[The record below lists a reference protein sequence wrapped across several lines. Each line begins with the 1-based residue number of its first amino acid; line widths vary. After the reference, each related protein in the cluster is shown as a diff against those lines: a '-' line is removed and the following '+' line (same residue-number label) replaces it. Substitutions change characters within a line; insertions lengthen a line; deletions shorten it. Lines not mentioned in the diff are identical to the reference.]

1 MNPLRDL
8 PTLVSS
14 PEFAL
19 MLSLDLCAVSV
30 IVRTLELLDRRSA
43 FAPRGCLAW
52 QLSAE
57 LSAVSP
63 RWLSPLFGGGG
74 VRAVLIARLAA
85 ACGILVPGLT
95 VSVPCVVIV
104 AVTSLLMNFRMP
116 LGQDGS
122 DQMNVVILLPACIA
136 LMCNDQLAKS
146 AALFFIAAQASLAY
160 STSGIAKLIS
170 RVWRSGDALPQVLST
185 SAYGN
190 ARASRVLRTRPA
202 VASVACW
209 SVMLFETFFPLCV
222 LAGPGGMLC
231 VLAAGVV
238 FHASCAAVMGLNCFF
253 WSFVATYPAIVFT
266 STRLHASFR
275 PTG

>member
-1 MNPLRDL
+1 VNALRDL
-8 PTLVSS
+8 PTLLSS
-14 PEFAL
+14 PELAL

-43 FAPRGCLAW
+43 FAPQGCLAW

-57 LSAVSP
+57 LSAVSTP
-63 RWLSPLFGGGG
+63 RWLSPLFGGSG

-122 DQMNVVILLPACIA
+122 DQMNVVILLPASIA
-136 LMCNDQLAKS
+136 MMCNDQVAKS

-170 RVWRSGDALPQVLST
+170 RVWRSGDALSQVLST

-190 ARASRVLRTRPA
+190 ARASRMLRTRPA
-202 VASVACW
+202 VAAVACW
-209 SVMLFETFFPLCV
+209 SVMLFETLFPLCL
-222 LAGPGGMLC
+222 LAGPRGVLC

-253 WSFVATYPAIVFT
+253 WSFVATYPAIAFT
-266 STRLHASFR
+266 STRWLN
-275 PTG
+275 PTAP